1 VSAVV
6 DRAAALRGAQDQAEA
21 LFADIERTL
30 IRPGV
35 SESRLNEEIYSLA
48 ETKFGV
54 TTHWH
59 KRVIRAGENTLHPYN
74 ENPPDRV
81 IEEDDILFVDLGP
94 VFEAWEADFGRT
106 FVLGNDPVK
115 HRLKADL
122 AQVWRAVK
130 ADFAADPDMT
140 GEALYDA
147 ACARAEE
154 AGWHFGGSIAG
165 HLVGA
170 FPHEKIDGDRISF
183 YITRGNGEVLRSVD
197 AEGHERH
204 WILEIHL
211 VDRERR
217 IGGFYEELLTIG

>member
-1 VSAVV
+1 MSAVV
-6 DRAAALRGAQDQAEA
+6 DRAAALRGAQDQAA
-21 LFADIERTL
+21 SLFADIERTL

-35 SESRLNEEIYSLA
+35 NESQLNEEIYALA

-81 IEEDDILFVDLGP
+81 IEADDILFVDLGP

-122 AQVWRAVK
+122 APVWRAVK
-130 ADFAADPDMT
+130 TDFQANPDMT

-147 ACARAEE
+147 ACARAQE
-154 AGWHFGGSIAG
+154 AGWSFGGSIAG

-211 VDRERR
+211 VDRQRR